1 MNINYN
7 IRLEQ
12 ELRDKAFAVIESF
25 GLSPAQAIRLFLKQT
40 AETNSIPLSFDYQPQ
55 ASKKLLKAIEEMQH
69 GEFTEYPSVD
79 ELLDVLHE
87 KN

>member
-40 AETNSIPLSFDYQPQ
+40 AETNSIPLSFDYQLQ
-55 ASKKLLKAIEEMQH
+55 ASKKLLNAIKEMQQ

-79 ELLDVLHE
+79 ALLDVLHE